1 MNPGARC
8 AVVALVIS
16 ALALGACAGAGPR
29 AVVPDDQCGYC
40 RMEVSDVRFATQ
52 VVTRTGK
59 THVFDSVECLAGY
72 LRADPNDTERTVWVA
87 NVEDPDQ
94 WVAAEDAGYLMGSD
108 LRGPM
113 GHVVAFA
120 SPEAARARHAAL
132 GGQTVS
138 WSAILSDSAGV
149 SAHVGH

>member
-1 MNPGARC
+1 MTATARVSIVA
-8 AVVALVIS
+8 AVIAALT
-16 ALALGACAGAGPR
+16 LNACAGAGPR

-72 LRADPNDTERTVWVA
+72 LRANPDDTERTVWVA
-87 NVEDPDQ
+87 NVEDPSQ

-120 SPEAARARHAAL
+120 SPEAARAQHAAL
-132 GGQTVS
+132 GGRTVS
-138 WSAILSDSAGV
+138 WGAILADSAGV